1 MKFIKSIDDIKN
13 EPVTSSDYV
22 DQFGNTCSEDKACAK
37 KQSSPAGVKHF
48 IMQSMSQRKLYNPII
63 DDSSKKLSGRTDKD
77 FNLVESQKD
86 AYEFYVEFL
95 RTKNPVF
102 LKRAEIAIK
111 R

>member
-1 MKFIKSIDDIKN
+1 MRFIKSIDDIKN
-13 EPVTSSDYV
+13 EPVTVSDYL
-22 DQFGNTCSEDKACAK
+22 DQFGNMCSEEKACAK

-48 IMQSMSQRKLYNPII
+48 IMQSMSQRKLYNPLI
-63 DDSSKKLSGRTDKD
+63 DDPSKKLAGRTDKD

-95 RTKNPVF
+95 LTKNPIF